1 MHNSKNF
8 IPFSFLILIFRFS
21 NALDCSSPPKVIDVN
36 QSGQGGS
43 FTTIQSAIDSIPVTN
58 TQWTHIRISA
68 GTYTET
74 VFIAKNRPC
83 IFLEGAGSSST
94 IVQASNHD
102 TMSTSPTL
110 TSLAEDI
117 IAKDITFQNTYNNP
131 GFAHA
136 NAVGILPA
144 LAAKVEGDRSAFYN
158 CAFKGVQDTLWDRSG
173 LHYYNNC
180 YIQGAID
187 FIFGDGQSIYEKCTI
202 NVTTGID
209 GPIIDGVITAQKR
222 ESMDSTTGFV
232 FKECTISG
240 TKWKAELGRAYGPYS
255 RVIIAN
261 SYLSDI
267 VRPEGWSTWGK
278 SEENLVYVEVNNT
291 GSGANNPNRVKWMK
305 TLSEDELKSFLDIS
319 YVDIDGWIAKQR
331 KANNF

>member
-1 MHNSKNF
+1 M
-8 IPFSFLILIFRFS
+8 
-21 NALDCSSPPKVIDVN
+21 
-36 QSGQGGS
+36 
-43 FTTIQSAIDSIPVTN
+43 
-58 TQWTHIRISA
+58 
-68 GTYTET
+68 
-74 VFIAKNRPC
+74 PC

-94 IVQASNHD
+94 IVQASYHN
-102 TMSTSPTL
+102 TMSTSATL
-110 TSLAEDI
+110 IALADNI

-144 LAAKVEGDRSAFYN
+144 LAAKVEGNRIAFYN
-158 CAFKGVQDTLWDRSG
+158 CSFKGVQDTLWDRSG
-173 LHYYNNC
+173 LHYYKNC

-187 FIFGDGQSIYEKCTI
+187 FIFGDGQSIYEECVI

-222 ESMDSTTGFV
+222 ESIDSTSGFV

-240 TKWKAELGRAYGPYS
+240 TKGKAELGRAYGPYS

-267 VRPEGWSTWGK
+267 VRPEGWSTWDK
-278 SEENLVYVEVNNT
+278 PEKNLVYVEANNT
-291 GSGANNPNRVKWMK
+291 GPGANNPNRVKWMK
-305 TLSEDELKSFLDIS
+305 TLTKDELNSFLDIS
-319 YVDIDGWIAKQR
+319 YVDIDGWITKQR
-331 KANNF
+331 TANNF